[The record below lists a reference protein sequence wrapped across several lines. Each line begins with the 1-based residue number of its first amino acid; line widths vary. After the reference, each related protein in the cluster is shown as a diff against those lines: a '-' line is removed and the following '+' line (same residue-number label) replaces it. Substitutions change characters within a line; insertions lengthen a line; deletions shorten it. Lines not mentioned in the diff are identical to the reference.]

1 MCSTLAGAP
10 TTKPRFCWGR
20 YEMANPRPI
29 PAHPGDLDGLPVSR
43 LEDLALDVPLT
54 QAPGTDEIPDGSLPL
69 AVKLYEVRKPYNQW
83 LYGYFIELRHIGP
96 VDVGPL
102 LPEPHRCDNIDC
114 IECWNKSVRYED
126 YRKAKR
132 LRDINGF

>member
-1 MCSTLAGAP
+1 
-10 TTKPRFCWGR
+10 
-20 YEMANPRPI
+20 MANRRPT
-29 PAHPGDLDGLPVSR
+29 AARATEHPPVDR
-43 LEDLALDVPLT
+43 RADVEEYFQTPPPEG
-54 QAPGTDEIPDGSLPL
+54 ANEVSGPSLPL

-83 LYGYFIELRHIGP
+83 LYGYFIGLHHIGP

-102 LPEPHRCDNIDC
+102 LPEPHRCDSIDC

>member
-1 MCSTLAGAP
+1 MAYSRSTAEDTGS
-10 TTKPRFCWGR
+10 T
-20 YEMANPRPI
+20 
-29 PAHPGDLDGLPVSR
+29 HDPVVDR
-43 LEDLALDVPLT
+43 RAALETGVPVA
-54 QAPGTDEIPDGSLPL
+54 QAPRADEVPGPSLPL

-83 LYGYFIELRHIGP
+83 LHGYFIELHHIGP